1 MQVPSSGTRHTP
13 GISAGGGHEP
23 ETTKGGSSSVQRVDD
38 TSHPSQTGSPAGDL
52 SQSVL
57 SSHEKTNSDHI
68 EEHTMTKEAPAA
80 GELIQPGLNH
90 HEPEPESP
98 DMAPGPAK
106 TVIAVEGPHSS
117 RERHGTMLSPEE
129 SVPNDMSMVQED
141 SMSMSATGTPTA
153 PQSGRWQYG
162 SLDRGITADTP
173 QTAYTETDLNEGQL
187 LESEIASAADGPVGI
202 PRTSQS
208 VTLQTIPSSAV
219 QHSHAVQQPTL
230 NSNALD
236 ATSGPT
242 VYASSHPFGKTDSA
256 LPSRDNS
263 GATLHRTRLV
273 GTGPLPTVATTYD
286 NQAISA
292 DTNAERSSPTGNSGQ
307 STRPVDSFFSW
318 TTLDE
323 TLGKDSIVS
332 RTTEDTGKTAMMSMT
347 LKSST
352 DGTAKPSNARASC
365 VYRWK
370 TGWAASFTG
379 AIVTLLVY
387 I

>member
-1 MQVPSSGTRHTP
+1 M
-13 GISAGGGHEP
+13 
-23 ETTKGGSSSVQRVDD
+23 QRVDD

-52 SQSVL
+52 SKSVP
-57 SSHEKTNSDHI
+57 SSNEKVNSDQT
-68 EEHTMTKEAPAA
+68 EGHTMTKEAPAA

-106 TVIAVEGPHSS
+106 TVIVVEGPHSS

-129 SVPNDMSMVQED
+129 SVPNEMSTVQED
-141 SMSMSATGTPTA
+141 RMSMSATGNSTA
-153 PQSGRWQYG
+153 PQSGRWRNG
-162 SLDRGITADTP
+162 SPDSGITADTP
-173 QTAYTETDLNEGQL
+173 QTAYTGTDLNEGQL
-187 LESEIASAADGPVGI
+187 LKSEIASDGPVGMA
-202 PRTSQS
+202 RTSQS
-208 VTLQTIPSSAV
+208 VTLQTIPSSAI

-230 NSNALD
+230 NSNTLD
-236 ATSGPT
+236 ATSDPT
-242 VYASSHPFGKTDSA
+242 VHASSHPFGKTDSA

-273 GTGPLPTVATTYD
+273 GTGPLPTAVTTYD
-286 NQAISA
+286 NQATSA
-292 DTNAERSSPTGNSGQ
+292 NTNAERSSPTGNSGQ
-307 STRPVDSFFSW
+307 STRPVDSFLSW

-323 TLGKDSIVS
+323 TLGKDSSVS
-332 RTTEDTGKTAMMSMT
+332 RTTEDTGKTAMMSIT
-347 LKSST
+347 LKGST

-365 VYRWK
+365 VYQWK
-370 TGWAASFTG
+370 TGWAALFTG